1 MGYYDEEIKYGQ
13 ALIGTVKLT
22 LYAKPLQAIWN
33 TTRLRG
39 RRPTHLLKTETVF
52 DI

>member
-13 ALIGTVKLT
+13 AQPGTVKLI
-22 LYAKPLQAIWN
+22 LYVKPQQAIWN

-39 RRPTHLLKTETVF
+39 K
-52 DI
+52 